1 MNQHLGIILTFIQH
15 SKELSDEL
23 KNNLLK
29 AVQKA
34 ESELEHKDHELE
46 IEASLERVRVVAMNM
61 KKPDDMLGVCQ
72 IISEQLELLGIKEI
86 RNVQTAIFYESK
98 GTYINYEYYR
108 LHDKS
113 LITEV
118 DYLNNEF
125 ISTFASKMM
134 KGPGEFFTESFK
146 EKALKTWIEYQ
157 KTTSQFADTYLN
169 TATTL
174 NYYWFSLGPIA
185 LGISTY
191 HPLNEEGTNLFKRF
205 LKVFELSYRRY
216 LDIEKAEAQAREARI
231 EASLEHMRAAAMSM
245 RKPEDVIF
253 VCEAMFRQLTLLGFK
268 NIRNAQTAIKNDKS
282 QSYLISTYSDY
293 EAIVLKEAPY
303 KSSPIVE
310 ELYNELGKSSDAFFQ
325 KQFSGEKIDEWRK
338 WRNSLSELK
347 DIREVTATSM
357 CFYLF
362 SIGEGHLGISTFDPI
377 TDEQVEILKRFKNVF
392 ELSYQRFTDVAK

>member
-72 IISEQLELLGIKEI
+72 IISEQLVLLGIKEI
-86 RNVQTAIFYESK
+86 RNVQTAIFYQSK

-118 DYLNNEF
+118 DYMNNEF

-157 KTTSQFADTYLN
+157 KTTSQFADTFLN

-216 LDIEKAEAQAREARI
+216 LDIENAEAQAREAQI
-231 EASLEHMRAAAMSM
+231 ELALEKVRARTMAMQRS
-245 RKPEDVIF
+245 E
-253 VCEAMFRQLTLLGFK
+253 ELAETAQLLFR
-268 NIRNAQTAIKNDKS
+268 
-282 QSYLISTYSDY
+282 
-293 EAIVLKEAPY
+293 
-303 KSSPIVE
+303 IVE
-310 ELYNELGKSSDAFFQ
+310 SLG
-325 KQFSGEKIDEWRK
+325 
-338 WRNSLSELK
+338 
-347 DIREVTATSM
+347 VTVWT
-357 CFYLF
+357 
-362 SIGEGHLGISTFDPI
+362 
-377 TDEQVEILKRFKNVF
+377 
-392 ELSYQRFTDVAK
+392 